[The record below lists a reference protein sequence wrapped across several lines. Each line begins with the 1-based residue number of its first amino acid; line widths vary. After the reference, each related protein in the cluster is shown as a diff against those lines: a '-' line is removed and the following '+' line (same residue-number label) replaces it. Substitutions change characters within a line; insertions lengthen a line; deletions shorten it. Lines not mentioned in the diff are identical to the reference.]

1 MLCNAS
7 VVYYPIPP
15 AAVATVAAAVAVAGC
30 NERESW
36 LLCGVSACVCGC
48 EWRIQYHLIIDAVAL
63 YYTLTL
69 Q

>member
-1 MLCNAS
+1 MIVHDSAISICYAMLC
-7 VVYYPIPP
+7 Y

-48 EWRIQYHLIIDAVAL
+48 ECASSII
-63 YYTLTL
+63 
-69 Q
+69 

>member
-30 NERESW
+30 NERERDMAA
-36 LLCGVSACVCGC
+36 VRC
-48 EWRIQYHLIIDAVAL
+48 EHVRL
-63 YYTLTL
+63 
-69 Q
+69 